1 MSRCSLR
8 LDDSQPYRSPSYNMG
23 GNGWRNTRMVKHRH
37 SQQLSASCSES
48 LLYPRS
54 HQLSNQSFHSHAD
67 ASDASLLSSLLHE
80 SSIGQTSVQENPAL
94 DTWES
99 TVMEEQSAVAN
110 STQIS
115 SDCHCPNS
123 IAHTLTEFC
132 REDCER
138 NSESRTA
145 NLCSSMEASTI
156 NNGHQ
161 SLRGATDALP
171 MWSDSLL
178 VGAKRAAACCQSVLA
193 SVWQVDSQH
202 GARMGHGGDM
212 KNKQKRLHPNG
223 SLCDDCK
230 EKQHTQQTHDVG
242 SSWSARALMLCC
254 LLWRLTVFSVW
265 CLCRLTSSLW
275 RLTRTMLSSSHV
287 TGEPVM
293 IGGVFKW
300 SKSPMLTRFPL
311 VFVPILL
318 VLIGLF
324 WFGLTGLP
332 GLSVLELRS
341 SVTDIPTL
349 TSHEDLAP
357 KWPIKNL
364 AAAEDSKEE
373 ATAASDSARLA
384 SMEYS
389 LAALWERVEA
399 SGRHAERMQGK
410 LMQKQSGQRHRG
422 ERSSLWLSSLVKH
435 HVDTFRRQMDE
446 DRRQREQELFHQRS
460 KTSRLERN
468 LQNLAA
474 QYRLVLQEAK
484 SRQEANAAL
493 STVCDNYSVA
503 VHRRSH
509 DALLSELAQLEAAL
523 KDIRRDVDGMLG
535 CQQLDQETIL
545 AQVSA
550 QVHKEVR
557 ALLYGSNWG
566 DETGFPNSKLSGR
579 YVREADL
586 RASLAELEHNISHH
600 LDQRHSKRALKEVDR
615 KALTRMDVDVMIKNA
630 LRLFSHD
637 QTGLADYALESG
649 GGSILSTRCSET
661 YKTKAA
667 LISLFGVPLWY
678 FSQSPRVVIQP
689 NVQPGNCWA
698 FQGSRG
704 FLVIQ
709 LSMKILPTA
718 FSLEHIPKA
727 LAPSGTLRSA
737 PRDFRVYGLDDR
749 TQEQGTLLGSYMYD
763 EDGEALQTFYVTE
776 NERAFQVIEVQVHS
790 NWGHQ
795 EYTCMYRFRV
805 HGTPIEA

>member
-1 MSRCSLR
+1 MSVSDEDEDLQSWGWTHLCVSSYWSEESDSDRELCSMSRCSLR

-161 SLRGATDALP
+161 SLRGAT
-171 MWSDSLL
+171 
-178 VGAKRAAACCQSVLA
+178 
-193 SVWQVDSQH
+193 
-202 GARMGHGGDM
+202 ARMGHGGDM

-223 SLCDDCK
+223 SLC
-230 EKQHTQQTHDVG
+230 
-242 SSWSARALMLCC
+242 
-254 LLWRLTVFSVW
+254 
-265 CLCRLTSSLW
+265 
-275 RLTRTMLSSSHV
+275 
-287 TGEPVM
+287 EPVM